1 MTLQSARDWTILS
14 SDALKALTV
23 ELRSVNEALWDIEDG
38 IRDCERAGDFGTKFI
53 ELARSV
59 YAKNDHR
66 AALKRKINVLLG
78 SKLIEEKSY
87 AGASVVLCQE

>member
-1 MTLQSARDWTILS
+1 
-14 SDALKALTV
+14 
-23 ELRSVNEALWDIEDG
+23 VNEALWDIEDG
-38 IRDCERAGDFGTKFI
+38 IRDCERAGNFDTKFI

-66 AALKRKINVLLG
+66 AALKRKINVLVG

-87 AGASVVLCQE
+87 AGAPAVLCPA